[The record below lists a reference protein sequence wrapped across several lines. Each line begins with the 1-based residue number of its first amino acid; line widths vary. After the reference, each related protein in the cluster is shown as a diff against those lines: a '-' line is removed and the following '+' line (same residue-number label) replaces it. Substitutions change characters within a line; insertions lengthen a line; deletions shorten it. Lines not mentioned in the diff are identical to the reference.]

1 MRTLRKN
8 LRLPT
13 WDYST
18 PGYYFI
24 TICTAKKAHLFG
36 RCVVGSLHEASSIYL
51 SRYGTIVDNVIKQI
65 PNHFSHIGIDKYVIM
80 PNHLHLI
87 LTIAD
92 SEGVDWALHEAPLR
106 RKRSTVSK
114 VVGYLKAT
122 ASKEIHRNFCICEP
136 IWQRGYYDHIIRNEP
151 DYLRIWEYVDTNPQ
165 KWEQDCY
172 YNKEL

>member
-24 TICTAKKAHLFG
+24 TVCTRNKERILCHDPTDLRRGAQCAPGVSIPDQFPLTEIG
-36 RCVVGSLHEASSIYL
+36 EVVEAAI
-51 SRYGTIVDNVIKQI
+51 NQI
-65 PNHFSHIGIDKYVIM
+65 PEHYPFAQVDKYVIM
-80 PNHLHLI
+80 PNHIHLI
-87 LTIAD
+87 IILSNTDTHGRTLCAPTI
-92 SEGVDWALHEAPLR
+92 SQIMKQMKE
-106 RKRSTVSK
+106 TVTK
-114 VVGYLKAT
+114 HIG
-122 ASKEIHRNFCICEP
+122 FP
-136 IWQRGYYDHIIRNEP
+136 IWQKSFHDHIIRNEP